1 MVMVVVVVVVVV
13 TTTAGFIRFM
23 QGYYMLLISRKSK
36 VGAIGSHF
44 VYSIDDTIYVPI
56 PHPSYKLNNNPNEE
70 MRYIAP
76 FFFFFFFSSSSSS
89 TC

>member
-1 MVMVVVVVVVVV
+1 VHIGDAA
-13 TTTAGFIRFM
+13 TGFIRFM

-56 PHPSYKLNNNPNEE
+56 PHPSFKPTNNPNEE
-70 MRYIAP
+70 MRYCSRSNKRSMLV
-76 FFFFFFFSSSSSS
+76 FGR
-89 TC
+89 TTHGM